1 MKISSLASSFLFI
14 GLFGLVPSTW
24 ADITRNKIDFSTM
37 DRMIIFGDSLS
48 DYGNTGTVNNAYQDW
63 STEADALLPNIPGWP
78 SPYNNDRRFTNNNMW
93 SVYFSQS
100 VQANN
105 NAQFQAVTSMDAARA
120 LPYNPYFADAS
131 DPYLEVLG
139 VNIGGV
145 NPADYNNTPS
155 NNGSVHQ
162 NWAWGGAQTT
172 NTPLVS
178 VDLVDL
184 DDGYFLS
191 SVSTQISQFS
201 SAGNTFDAETVT
213 FLWAGANDYILYGDA
228 TTGLATIAEFMA
240 DFVALPP
247 ADLGVTAAQNQLDN
261 LQTLIDDGAEN
272 IVLMNLPDIGKTPG
286 AIAGD
291 FAQAS
296 NTLTPS
302 QYVADFNST
311 LENGIDG
318 LTGDANIV
326 LVDIFSALDDI
337 IANPEAYGLN
347 SAFIQESVVANEGN
361 KTSDLEFN
369 PLVTSDEINDNDFDE
384 WLFWDHVHPTQAGHA
399 LLGQTIYETAVVPE
413 PTSLSLLGLAL
424 AAWAARRRRSRG

>member
-1 MKISSLASSFLFI
+1 MKPASLIVSSLVLSLSC
-14 GLFGLVPSTW
+14 LVQPTW

-48 DYGNTGTVNNAYQDW
+48 DYGNTGTVNAAYQGW
-63 STEADALLPNIPGWP
+63 STEANELLPDIPGWP
-78 SPYNNDRRFTNNNMW
+78 SPFNNDRRFTNGNMW

-105 NAQFQAVTSMDAARA
+105 NAMFQTVTSMDAARA

-131 DPYLEVLG
+131 VPYLEVLG
-139 VNIGGV
+139 VNLGGV
-145 NPADYNNTPS
+145 NPSDYNNTPS
-155 NNGSVHQ
+155 DNGSLHQ

-178 VDLVDL
+178 VDLIDL

-191 SVSTQISQFS
+191 SVSTQIDAFT
-201 SAGNTFDAETVT
+201 SAGNTFDSETVT
-213 FLWAGANDYILYGDA
+213 FLWAGANDYILFGDA
-228 TTGLATIAEFMA
+228 TTGLTTIAEYISG
-240 DFVALPP
+240 FVAVPP
-247 ADLGVTAAQNQLDN
+247 VDLGTTAAQNQLDN
-261 LQTLIDDGAEN
+261 LQSLIDDGAEN

-291 FAQAS
+291 FDQAS
-296 NTLTPS
+296 ASLTPS
-302 QYVADFNST
+302 QYVSDFNTT

-337 IANPEAYGLN
+337 IANPSAYGLDP
-347 SAFIQESVVANEGN
+347 SLIQESVVANEGN

-369 PLVTSDEINDNDFDE
+369 PLVTSDEINNNDFDE
-384 WLFWDHVHPTQAGHA
+384 WLFWDHVHPTQAGHQ
-399 LLGQTIYETAVVPE
+399 LLGQTIYQAAVVPE
-413 PTSLSLLGLAL
+413 PTSTSLLGLAL
-424 AAWAARRRRSRG
+424 VYWATRRRATL